1 MVVEQSFLE
10 VLVKHPF
17 DIGALLL
24 LFFGGAIAGWFARG
38 QHGAAVQAAFVRDS
52 VIVRTITIPAPIHTD
67 TIRAEIRYVPYERVR
82 TVRDT
87 VRGVLRDTVERIDTV
102 FQVRPFVA
110 MYDTSI
116 SGIHMW
122 GTFRFPQYTFSH
134 AVQLPPDTAL
144 STRIES
150 VVERTNWRTKRF
162 GVSLGVGYGIVAAE
176 DKFFHGVSASVIFGY
191 QLLTV
196 D

>member
-1 MVVEQSFLE
+1 MKDTLN
-10 VLVKHPF
+10 
-17 DIGALLL
+17 IGVALIL
-24 LFFGGAIAGWFARG
+24 LFIGGFLAGWFVRDAHNN
-38 QHGAAVQAAFVRDS
+38 QSLQFATVRDS
-52 VIVRTITIPAPIHTD
+52 VIVRTVTVSAPIHTD

-102 FQVRPFVA
+102 FQVRPFA
-110 MYDTSI
+110 ALYDTTI
-116 SGIHMW
+116 AGIHMW

-134 AVQLPPDTAL
+134 ALQLPPDTAL